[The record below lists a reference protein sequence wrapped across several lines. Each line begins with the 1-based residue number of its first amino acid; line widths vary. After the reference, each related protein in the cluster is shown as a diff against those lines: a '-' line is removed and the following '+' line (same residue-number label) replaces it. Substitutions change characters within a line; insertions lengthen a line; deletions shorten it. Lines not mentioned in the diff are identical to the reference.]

1 MVLRIG
7 EKYQY
12 VTRRKITLQFYTAV
26 DKNRTEQTNLIET
39 EFETQFRI
47 SELMLYLEQFQQ
59 QNATFI

>member
-12 VTRRKITLQFYTAV
+12 VTRRKITLPFYTAV